1 MLATAI
7 AALQILGFV
16 AIIYSIGVVWS
27 IRVIYGQNKANGISH
42 SILVVANVL
51 FAIYLLAFAVT
62 CIRLAEYI
70 GT

>member
-7 AALQILGFV
+7 AALQVLGFV

-27 IRVIYGQNKANGISH
+27 IRVIYGENKAQGLSH
-42 SILVVANVL
+42 AVLVVANVL
-51 FAIYLLAFAVT
+51 FAIYVLAFAAT
-62 CIRLAEYI
+62 CIKLAEYL